1 LKIVQPCRSKRSR
14 RSIHKF
20 IEYDALLNLILYTP
34 QIVTEAFFSVKS
46 TPFIPRTALFRTKV
60 NTSHKMQPLK
70 KTPNDVKSI
79 TMSDEER
86 RNRKYSPETLVKV
99 LNALTQDGLV
109 VLKDA
114 IPVEIIDEINDKMCG
129 DTDARLNDPSQRF
142 NHGIKCE

>member
-1 LKIVQPCRSKRSR
+1 
-14 RSIHKF
+14 
-20 IEYDALLNLILYTP
+20 
-34 QIVTEAFFSVKS
+34 
-46 TPFIPRTALFRTKV
+46 
-60 NTSHKMQPLK
+60 MQPLK

-79 TMSDEER
+79 AMSDGER